1 MSLKRT
7 VLLAVLAAGLT
18 LAGCRS
24 AVLHGLSEQETNH
37 IVAVLQEQ
45 GIMATKE
52 PDDSEEGTW
61 KIVVARRDVPQVWP
75 VLKQYRLPSSPGRR
89 FRDVFGKSKLVVAPI
104 EEKALF
110 LEALQGELGHT
121 LESITGVVSARVHV
135 AVPESDLSG
144 QTTSKPKASVMLEF
158 HPDASG
164 ASPVRDDEVQRLVAN
179 GVTDLKPSNV
189 AVVMRPILIQ
199 RSQQAYD
206 FVAFGPL
213 VVAAPSVVTLK
224 ILTGGVVLVVVLL
237 GVILYLNGR
246 VMSELRFELQA
257 AQRQARALQR
267 PAKPIA

>member
-1 MSLKRT
+1 LKRIA
-7 VLLAVLAAGLT
+7 LLGLAAALV
-18 LAGCRS
+18 LVGCQS
-24 AVLHGLSEQETNH
+24 DVLHGLSEQETNH

-52 PDDSEEGTW
+52 PDGAEEGTW
-61 KIVVARRDVPQVWP
+61 KIVVPRRDVPKVWS
-75 VLKQYRLPSSPGRR
+75 VLQQYRLPSSPGRR
-89 FRDVFGKSKLVVAPI
+89 FQDVFGKNKLVVDPI

-121 LESITGVVSARVHV
+121 LESITGIVSARVHV
-135 AVPESDLSG
+135 AIPETDLSG
-144 QTTSKPKASVMLEF
+144 EKTSEAKASVMLEY
-158 HPDASG
+158 HPDTSG
-164 ASPVRDDEVQRLVAN
+164 GPPVRESEVQRLVAS
-179 GVTDLKPSNV
+179 GVTDLKPENV

-224 ILTGGVVLVVVLL
+224 ILTGGVVLVVVAL

-246 VMSELRFELQA
+246 VMGELRFELQA

-267 PAKPIA
+267 PAKPTS